1 MKFKKII
8 VRLIS
13 IIICLII
20 IYIGVLK
27 SAALFF
33 TYHYT
38 HSNYKIFSDTELDST
53 EILVKS
59 LNERIKSC
67 EIYNNNLKHTIYI
80 CSSES
85 KFRFFAKMT
94 GSSYPSQG
102 FNVNYLNK
110 IFISK
115 SFIKQVHTDRKK
127 ANKLIPYSVLEGN
140 MTEIICHE
148 IIHSLAYEYLG
159 AKKYALVPFWK
170 QEGYA
175 EYAANIWSKQQDSTY
190 DFNDRIDIY
199 LDDNFW
205 GENNGVKDYYEAEIL
220 VENLMLNSIGFDS
233 LMSNHTSFEH
243 ALMQLKFYS
252 E

>member
-1 MKFKKII
+1 
-8 VRLIS
+8 
-13 IIICLII
+13 
-20 IYIGVLK
+20 
-27 SAALFF
+27 
-33 TYHYT
+33 
-38 HSNYKIFSDTELDST
+38 
-53 EILVKS
+53 
-59 LNERIKSC
+59 
-67 EIYNNNLKHTIYI
+67 
-80 CSSES
+80 
-85 KFRFFAKMT
+85 
-94 GSSYPSQG
+94 
-102 FNVNYLNK
+102 
-110 IFISK
+110 
-115 SFIKQVHTDRKK
+115 
-127 ANKLIPYSVLEGN
+127 

>member
-1 MKFKKII
+1 
-8 VRLIS
+8 
-13 IIICLII
+13 
-20 IYIGVLK
+20 
-27 SAALFF
+27 
-33 TYHYT
+33 
-38 HSNYKIFSDTELDST
+38 
-53 EILVKS
+53 
-59 LNERIKSC
+59 
-67 EIYNNNLKHTIYI
+67 
-80 CSSES
+80 
-85 KFRFFAKMT
+85 MT